1 MNMIIFSA
9 IIVIVLFVTC
19 FFKYRAAVQSTDR
32 KPQTMNNKKKKH
44 FIGFFTSEHFKDVI
58 IQLCIVILGAYIA
71 LVYTN
76 DHEYQQTMQRT
87 YSEFR
92 VAADDMETQSKLLN
106 DDIARFG
113 SNNVIALR
121 QRAYIDTSLAEK
133 VLFDDDIIVML
144 PNNAYTLILTYYHN
158 IKNYNRYLA
167 SYYDLT
173 DTELSMSSI
182 ISLQEA
188 SAHFAFE
195 LDQAQKY
202 LAHTISDEQYK
213 TEASQRVLQRLDE
226 LNMNPFK

>member
-92 VAADDMETQSKLLN
+92 VAADDMETQSKL
-106 DDIARFG
+106 
-113 SNNVIALR
+113 
-121 QRAYIDTSLAEK
+121 
-133 VLFDDDIIVML
+133 
-144 PNNAYTLILTYYHN
+144 NALILIPPLQKKYY
-158 IKNYNRYLA
+158 
-167 SYYDLT
+167 LT
-173 DTELSMSSI
+173 MILLLCFRIMHI
-182 ISLQEA
+182 
-188 SAHFAFE
+188 H
-195 LDQAQKY
+195 
-202 LAHTISDEQYK
+202 
-213 TEASQRVLQRLDE
+213 
-226 LNMNPFK
+226 